1 MSIDDLW
8 YKNAVIY
15 CLDVEKYMDANGDGV
30 GDFEG
35 LSRRLD
41 YLQGLGVT
49 CLWLQPFY
57 PSPNRDN
64 GYDVAD
70 YYSVH
75 PKHGTSGEFVDFMN
89 HARSLGL
96 RVIVDLVVNHT
107 SIDHPWFQAARSDP
121 RSPFRDW
128 YVWSKER
135 PADHD
140 KGMVFPGVQE
150 TTWTWDE
157 AAQAYYFHRFYEFQ
171 ADLDTHRQAVRRE
184 IERIMGFW
192 LQLGVSG
199 FRMDAVPFLI
209 ERKGAGVEH
218 AQDFELLHQM
228 RHFLQW
234 RAGDAILLAEANV
247 PPDESANY
255 FGDQGDRLQCMLNFP
270 VNQRLFYALATGD
283 VGPLAWAIEQTAPRP
298 EAAQWVQF
306 LRSHDELDL
315 GRLTGEQRARTFA
328 ALGPDERM
336 QLYDR
341 GIRRRLAP
349 MLGNDRRRLE
359 LAFSLLFAL
368 PGTPMMQYGDEIGM
382 GRLTGE
388 QRARTFAALGPDERM
403 QLYDRGIRRRLAPML
418 GNDRRRLELA
428 FSLLFALPGT
438 PMMQYGDEIG
448 MGDDLSLPER
458 EAARTPMQ
466 WTGEPHG
473 GFSRKD
479 GPIVRPA
486 IDDEVYGF
494 RRVNVAEQRREPNSL
509 LNWTERRIRMRKECP
524 EISWGEVQVLRT
536 GEPCVLALR
545 YDYRGTSM
553 VTLHNFADRPCH
565 LELRLEVP
573 PPNRLVNLFE
583 EEHSDADGS
592 GVHHIDLRPYG
603 YQWLRV
609 GAVDNALTRHDG

>member
-382 GRLTGE
+382 G
-388 QRARTFAALGPDERM
+388 
-403 QLYDRGIRRRLAPML
+403 
-418 GNDRRRLELA
+418 
-428 FSLLFALPGT
+428 
-438 PMMQYGDEIG
+438 
-448 MGDDLSLPER
+448 DDLSLPER